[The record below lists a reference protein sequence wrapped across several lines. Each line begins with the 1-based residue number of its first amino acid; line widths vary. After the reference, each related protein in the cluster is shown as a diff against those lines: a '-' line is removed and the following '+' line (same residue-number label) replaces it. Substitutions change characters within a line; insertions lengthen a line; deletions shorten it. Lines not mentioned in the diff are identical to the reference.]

1 MIRSMTGF
9 GSAKGKIAGLAFVL
23 EIRSVNNRYFDLN
36 IKCPRAYLFA
46 EPLIKTYLQ
55 KNISRG
61 KVDVYLGLDP
71 VQNNQPDLHLN
82 EQLAESY
89 REMIL
94 SIAKLLDLPS
104 EISALDI
111 ARFPDVM
118 SVNKDEPD
126 QEVFEKEMLSLLE
139 LAVSDYNAMRC
150 REGEALYNDLL
161 EKTERIEAMVD
172 EIDQR
177 AAQTLS
183 AYRDRLNRKLQ
194 EVLSDTSIAAELVL
208 SEAAIYADRIATDEE
223 TVRLRSHCSQFRK
236 LLKEGSP
243 IGRKLDFL
251 IQEFN
256 REANTI
262 GSKCQNSEISYLVV
276 DLKSEIEKI
285 REQIQNIE

>member
-1 MIRSMTGF
+1 
-9 GSAKGKIAGLAFVL
+9 
-23 EIRSVNNRYFDLN
+23 
-36 IKCPRAYLFA
+36 LFA
-46 EPLIKTYLQ
+46 EPLIKSYLQ

-71 VQNNQPDLHLN
+71 VQNNQPELHLN